1 MARNQELLIKHPAS
15 SYLQNRVEGSNHDG
29 CVGVMQWHYST
40 FPAEMGV
47 TRANKKY
54 GSRRAV

>member
-1 MARNQELLIKHPAS
+1 MARNQEQLIKLPAS
-15 SYLQNRVEGSNHDG
+15 SYLQNIDKKVPTMMAVLE
-29 CVGVMQWHYST
+29 WHSST

-54 GSRRAV
+54 GKRRAV